1 MQTFASIVATRLSCC
16 NCLHRRFFP
25 DRIEIVRPEP
35 LPKVSEFVDAGGEHP
50 MLDALKV
57 GDSTV
62 RVLVADG
69 SHIHT
74 QLLVEALRRDRGF
87 LAVPF
92 EFDSVSLP
100 TVLQNLNIDVLL
112 MSSLLD
118 EQPGRGFQVL
128 RELRSSIP
136 KIRAVI
142 LLDSSAD
149 EAILNAFRAGARGV
163 VSKTEPLH
171 TLNECVRCVHDGY
184 IWANRRELTLAIE
197 ALAAAPAVRAVNAK
211 GMNLLSKREL
221 QIVRSLAEGL
231 TNREIAERLKL
242 SQHTVKNYLFRVFD
256 KMGVSSRMELLF
268 MTLAE
273 SEAQPAGEKSKAP
286 ASGIP
291 LDEFGVFLQ
300 AAANGLPLPPVA
312 LAQMYG
318 SLQKQPPDLIQA
330 YAWYLLAANQ
340 SSQTRDQISQSMT
353 IQQIEEAQRQSQVW
367 LTRLQTSGPRPASPQ
382 LPKPLA
388 RADAPH
394 SPDTKQS
401 AKTKAAYL

>member
-1 MQTFASIVATRLSCC
+1 
-16 NCLHRRFFP
+16 
-25 DRIEIVRPEP
+25 
-35 LPKVSEFVDAGGEHP
+35 

-57 GDSTV
+57 GDDSPV
-62 RVLVADG
+62 RVLVAD
-69 SHIHT
+69 SSRIHT
-74 QLLVEALRRDRGF
+74 QLLVEALRRDREF
-87 LAVPF
+87 LVVPF
-92 EFDSVSLP
+92 ELDSTFLAA
-100 TVLQNLNIDVLL
+100 TLRTQNIDVVL

-118 EQPGRGFQVL
+118 EHPGRGFQVL
-128 RELRSSIP
+128 RELRASIS

-142 LLDSSAD
+142 LLDSSSD

-163 VSKTEPLH
+163 ISKTEPLH

-197 ALAAAPAVRAVNAK
+197 ALAAAPPVRAVNAK

-268 MTLAE
+268 MTLAD
-273 SEAQPAGEKSKAP
+273 SDAQPTPEKSKAP
-286 ASGIP
+286 GSASP
-291 LDEFGVFLQ
+291 QSTTQQDEFGVFLQ
-300 AAANGLPLPPVA
+300 AANSLPLPAVA

-318 SLQKQPPDLIQA
+318 ALQKQPPDLIQA

-367 LTRLQTSGPRPASPQ
+367 LTRLQTSGPQPASPQ
-382 LPKPLA
+382 LPKPMA
-388 RADAPH
+388 RSDTPH
-394 SPDTKQS
+394 SPDAKQS
-401 AKTKAAYL
+401 AKSKTAYS